1 MAFNSA
7 SGYNNLPS
15 GNFTPEIFSQKVLK
29 FFRRASVAEDITNT
43 DYAGEIENFG
53 DTVRIIKEPTITI
66 SSYSRGSVVNPQDL
80 ADDQITMVVDQAN
93 AFAFKIDDI
102 EERQSHVNFEAL
114 ATSSGAYSLKRAYDA
129 TVLQAISDGAG
140 IAGSL
145 ATAASGSSAPSAL
158 TTTDASGLGT
168 ANAPV
173 NITADS
179 GDAAVNLMLNMARHL
194 DDQSVPEENRWFVAP
209 PAFYEQLF
217 SAGAKFAEVQV
228 TGDQTSP
235 LRNGLVMQ
243 GNIAG
248 FNCYKSTALNSTGGT
263 DQVVLTDATATLAT
277 DATENV
283 VLAGHMS
290 STATASHIAKTEV
303 VRSTETFS
311 DIVRGLHVFGR
322 KVLRQE
328 AIVRGVIDFA

>member
-7 SGYNNLPS
+7 SGHNNLPS

-53 DTVRIIKEPTITI
+53 DTVRIIKEPTITV
-66 SSYSRGSVVNPQDL
+66 SSYARGAVVNPQDL

-114 ATSSGAYSLKRAYDA
+114 ATSSGAYSLKRKYDA
-129 TVLQAISDGAG
+129 NILQNMADNAGNTGTSVGTVGAP
-140 IAGSL
+140 IDITGS
-145 ATAASGSSAPSAL
+145 G
-158 TTTDASGLGT
+158 
-168 ANAPV
+168 NE
-173 NITADS
+173 
-179 GDAAVNLMLNMARHL
+179 DAAVNLLMTMARIL
-194 DDQSVPEENRWFVAP
+194 DDQTVPEENRWFVAP
-209 PAFYEQLF
+209 PIFYENAF
-217 SAGAKFAEVQV
+217 KAGAKFAEVQV
-228 TGDQTSP
+228 TGDGTTP
-235 LRNGLVMQ
+235 LRNGLVMA

-248 FNCYKSTALNSTGGT
+248 FNCYKSTALNNSGT
-263 DQVVLTDATATLAT
+263 DVVTINSQDTTN
-277 DATENV
+277 DFV

-322 KVLRQE
+322 KVIRPE
-328 AIVRGVIDFA
+328 AIVQGVVKTD

>member
-1 MAFNSA
+1 MAFDSA

-29 FFRRASVAEDITNT
+29 FFRRASVVEDITNT
-43 DYAGEIENFG
+43 DYAGEIENYG
-53 DTVRIIKEPTITI
+53 DTVRIIKEPTITV
-66 SSYSRGSVVNPQDL
+66 SSYSRGAVVNPQDL

-114 ATSSGAYSLKRAYDA
+114 ATSSGAYSLKRKYDGN
-129 TVLQAISDGAG
+129 VLTSMFGGAG
-140 IAGSL
+140 ISSESG
-145 ATAASGSSAPSAL
+145 ASVQQV
-158 TTTDASGLGT
+158 TGLGT
-168 ANAPV
+168 LGTPLSV
-173 NITADS
+173 ST
-179 GDAAVNLMLNMARHL
+179 GDIAVNTILKMARAM
-194 DDQSVPEENRWFVAP
+194 DDQSIPEENRFFVAGP
-209 PAFYEQLF
+209 QFYETLF
-217 SAGAKFAEVQV
+217 KAGSKFAEVQV

-243 GNIAG
+243 GMIAG
-248 FNCYKSTALNSTGGT
+248 MKCYKSTAMNDSGT
-263 DQVVLTDATATLAT
+263 DIVTATGLGSG
-277 DATENV
+277 EFPI
-283 VLAGHMS
+283 LAGHMS

-322 KVLRQE
+322 KVLRPE
-328 AIVRGVIDFA
+328 ALVRGVVSF

>member
-1 MAFNSA
+1 MAFGRA
-7 SGYNNLPS
+7 AGHNNLPS

-53 DTVRIIKEPTITI
+53 DTVRIIKEPTITV
-66 SSYSRGSVVNPQDL
+66 SSYARGSVVNPQDL
-80 ADDQITMVVDQAN
+80 ADDQTTMVVDQAN

-114 ATSSGAYSLKRAYDA
+114 ATSSGAYSLKRKYDA
-129 TVLQAISDGAG
+129 NILQNMADNAG
-140 IAGSL
+140 NTGTSVG
-145 ATAASGSSAPSAL
+145 TAAAPIDITGSG
-158 TTTDASGLGT
+158 
-168 ANAPV
+168 NE
-173 NITADS
+173 
-179 GDAAVNLMLNMARHL
+179 DAAVNLLMTMARIL
-194 DDQSVPEENRWFVAP
+194 DDQTVPEENRWFVAP
-209 PAFYEQLF
+209 PIFYENAF
-217 SAGAKFAEVQV
+217 KAGAKFAEVQV
-228 TGDQTSP
+228 TGDATTP
-235 LRNGLVMQ
+235 LRNGLVMA

-248 FNCYKSTALNSTGGT
+248 FNCYKSTALNNSGT
-263 DQVVLTDATATLAT
+263 DVVTINSQDTTN
-277 DATENV
+277 DFV

-322 KVLRQE
+322 KVIRPE
-328 AIVRGVIDFA
+328 AIVQGVVKTD

>member
-7 SGYNNLPS
+7 SGHNNLPS

-53 DTVRIIKEPTITI
+53 DTVRIIKEPTITV
-66 SSYSRGSVVNPQDL
+66 SSYARGTVVNPQDL

-114 ATSSGAYSLKRAYDA
+114 ATSSGAFSLKRKYDA
-129 TVLQAISDGAG
+129 NILQAMADGAG
-140 IAGSL
+140 NTGTSV
-145 ATAASGSSAPSAL
+145 
-158 TTTDASGLGT
+158 GT
-168 ANAPV
+168 ASSPID
-173 NITADS
+173 ITGS
-179 GDAAVNLMLNMARHL
+179 GNEDAAVNLLMTMARTL

-209 PAFYEQLF
+209 PIFYENAF
-217 SAGAKFAEVQV
+217 KAGAKFAEVQV
-228 TGDQTSP
+228 TGDGTSP
-235 LRNGLVMQ
+235 LRNGLVMA

-248 FNCYKSTALNSTGGT
+248 FNCYKSTALNNSGT
-263 DQVVLTDATATLAT
+263 DVVTITSQDTTN
-277 DATENV
+277 DFV

-322 KVLRQE
+322 KVIRPE
-328 AIVRGVIDFA
+328 AIVQGVIKTD

>member
-7 SGYNNLPS
+7 SGHNNLPS

-53 DTVRIIKEPTITI
+53 DTVRIIKEPTITV
-66 SSYSRGSVVNPQDL
+66 SSYARGSVVNPQDL

-114 ATSSGAYSLKRAYDA
+114 ATSSGAYSLKRKYDA
-129 TVLQAISDGAG
+129 NILQAMADGAG
-140 IAGSL
+140 NTGPSVGPVGAPIDITGS
-145 ATAASGSSAPSAL
+145 G
-158 TTTDASGLGT
+158 
-168 ANAPV
+168 NE
-173 NITADS
+173 
-179 GDAAVNLMLNMARHL
+179 DAAVNLLMTMARIL
-194 DDQSVPEENRWFVAP
+194 DDQTVPEENRWFVAP
-209 PAFYEQLF
+209 PIFYENAF
-217 SAGAKFAEVQV
+217 KAGAKFAEVQV
-228 TGDQTSP
+228 TGDGTTP
-235 LRNGLVMQ
+235 LRNGLVMA

-248 FNCYKSTALNSTGGT
+248 FNCYKSTALNNSGV
-263 DQVVLTDATATLAT
+263 DVVTINSQDTTN
-277 DATENV
+277 DFV

-322 KVLRQE
+322 KVIRPE
-328 AIVRGVIDFA
+328 AIVQGVVKTD

>member
-7 SGYNNLPS
+7 SGHNNLPS

-53 DTVRIIKEPTITI
+53 DTVRIIKEPPITV
-66 SSYSRGSVVNPQDL
+66 SSYARGTVVNPQDL

-102 EERQSHVNFEAL
+102 EERHSHVNFEAL
-114 ATSSGAYSLKRAYDA
+114 ATSSGAFSLKRKYDA
-129 TVLQAISDGAG
+129 NILQAMADGAG
-140 IAGSL
+140 NTGTSVG
-145 ATAASGSSAPSAL
+145 TAASPIDITGSGNE
-158 TTTDASGLGT
+158 D
-168 ANAPV
+168 V
-173 NITADS
+173 
-179 GDAAVNLMLNMARHL
+179 AVNLLMTMARIL

-209 PAFYEQLF
+209 PIFYENAF
-217 SAGAKFAEVQV
+217 KAGAKFAEVQV
-228 TGDQTSP
+228 TGDGTSP
-235 LRNGLVMQ
+235 LRNGLVMA

-248 FNCYKSTALNSTGGT
+248 FNCYKSTALNNSGT
-263 DQVVLTDATATLAT
+263 DVVTITSQDTTN
-277 DATENV
+277 DFV
-283 VLAGHMS
+283 VMAGHMS

-311 DIVRGLHVFGR
+311 DIGRGLHVFGR
-322 KVLRQE
+322 KVIRPE
-328 AIVRGVIDFA
+328 AIVQGVIKTD